1 MGKVA
6 AVYNLVGE
14 SPETD
19 MESIMTKLPKSVP
32 QGVEIVNMNLKPF
45 AYGLKIIEV
54 TAVMNDTA
62 GVIEQLE
69 ESLRSLPGIQNA
81 ENTQVTLI

>member
-19 MESIMTKLPKSVP
+19 MESIMANMAKSIP
-32 QGVEIVNMNLKPF
+32 QGVEIVNTNLKPF

-54 TAVMNDTA
+54 TAVMNDVE
-62 GVIEQLE
+62 GIIERLE
-69 ESLRSLPGIQNA
+69 ESLRGIPGIQNV

>member
-19 MESIMTKLPKSVP
+19 MESIMAQLPKSVP
-32 QGVEIVNMNLKPF
+32 QSVEIVNMNLKPF
-45 AYGLKIIEV
+45 AFGLKIIEV
-54 TAVMNDTA
+54 TAVMNDVA
-62 GVIEQLE
+62 GIIEQLE